1 MIISKLIMEIT
12 NLLSIIFETKWFTT
26 LLVAFL
32 AAWFTQRL
40 NNNFTKK
47 REKDNKRTETLKN
60 FYYKII
66 PDIYDYFSIET
77 DFRKGHD
84 LKIHVRS
91 RDVKKRIFDL
101 ISNNTIYVNYRIL
114 SKHRK
119 VMSNKYFDDFSG
131 FQKEVAEIELFCTV
145 IEEYIDILKNSESAD
160 IKLEYQYACLFKIW
174 KLAIFYCGNY
184 GVAYSA
190 ISKNFYFDSNKLNKE
205 TLKKLKKLDSYQI
218 GSEEHKIQFK
228 RILENLTSTENIEIE
243 EKNRFIDDFF
253 NPMYEVNDSHA
264 IAVFNNIDVD
274 FGSLTVDLRIKYR
287 DLILNELY
295 NKKYYEGN
303 SSKYSFNYTN
313 EEFELL
319 HNELKNAINYLKE
332 KELVKLEADEQS
344 IKLIITS
351 KGEDIYEEKFLLDEY
366 S

>member
-1 MIISKLIMEIT
+1 M
-12 NLLSIIFETKWFTT
+12 N
-26 LLVAFL
+26 
-32 AAWFTQRL
+32 
-40 NNNFTKK
+40 
-47 REKDNKRTETLKN
+47 
-60 FYYKII
+60 YK
-66 PDIYDYFSIET
+66 
-77 DFRKGHD
+77 
-84 LKIHVRS
+84 
-91 RDVKKRIFDL
+91 
-101 ISNNTIYVNYRIL
+101 IL

-131 FQKEVAEIELFCTV
+131 FQKEVSEIELFCTV

-160 IKLEYQYACLFKIW
+160 IKLEYQYACLFIIW
-174 KLAIFYCGNY
+174 KLAIVYCGDY

-218 GSEEHKIQFK
+218 RSEEHKIQFK
-228 RILENLTSTENIEIE
+228 KILENLISTENIEIG
-243 EKNRFIDDFF
+243 EKVSFIDDFF
-253 NPMYEVNDSHA
+253 SPMYEVNDSHA

-287 DLILNELY
+287 DLILDELY

-319 HNELKNAINYLKE
+319 HNELKNAINYLNE